1 MVQAVNQSV
10 AMLALHN
17 DTRATTISSNA
28 EEARTF
34 WSRGRGLMLR
44 ESFPQGSALVI
55 DPCSSIHMFFMRF
68 PIDVLYLDSDDR
80 VVRLQRGIKP
90 WRTGPLWTRGA
101 KYVIELPVGT
111 LDRTRTDMGDQIRLV
126 RS

>member
-1 MVQAVNQSV
+1 MVQIAEQAV
-10 AMLALHN
+10 ATLAVHN
-17 DTRATTISSNA
+17 TTRATTISSNA

-34 WSRGRGLMLR
+34 WDRGRGLMLQG
-44 ESFPQGSALVI
+44 SFPHGAALVI
-55 DPCSSIHMFFMRF
+55 NPCSSIHMFFMRF
-68 PIDVLYLDSDDR
+68 PIDVLYLDSHDR
-80 VVRLQRGIKP
+80 VVRVQYGIKP

-111 LDRTRTDMGDQIRLV
+111 LERTLTDVGDQISLV

>member
-1 MVQAVNQSV
+1 MVQVVEQA
-10 AMLALHN
+10 LATLVVYN
-17 DTRATTISSNA
+17 VTRATTISVSA

-34 WSRGRGLMLR
+34 WARGRGLMWR
-44 ESFPQGSALVI
+44 RSFPDGSALVI

-68 PIDVLYLDSDDR
+68 PIDVLYLNRDDR
-80 VVRLQRGIKP
+80 VVRVQPGIKP
-90 WRTGPLWTRGA
+90 WRTDPLWTRGA

-111 LDRTRTDMGDQIRLV
+111 LERTQTGVGDQISLV

>member
-1 MVQAVNQSV
+1 MVQAVVQDV
-10 AMLALHN
+10 ATLAVHN
-17 DTRATTISSNA
+17 ATRATTISANA

-34 WSRGRGLMLR
+34 WARGRGLMLR
-44 ESFPQGSALVI
+44 RSFPDGSALVI

-68 PIDVLYLDSDDR
+68 PIDVLYLDRHDR
-80 VVRLQRGIKP
+80 VVRAQRGIKP
-90 WRTGPLWTRGA
+90 WRAGPLWTRGA

-111 LDRTRTDMGDQIRLV
+111 IERTLTDVGDQISLV